1 MVSNGCRPGC
11 EEANDKWPRGCQ
23 SWVSTTLRNRAAIR
37 LTIGTTSSPRG
48 TASAPPGQKSFCT
61 STAMRTSLSPNVAV
75 SLALMASISWP
86 RLELR
91 ALHAAVHLRG
101 ERHQFVGNFDRIG
114 RAGFQLAQRLGQ
126 ALELA
131 LHARPDRI
139 EGFRR
144 LQSSAVLHDA
154 MQQWL
159 SGFVVT
165 FKCQNIVRH
174 AAVGAKAPPHLLAAR
189 PGGLVLRALA
199 ARDPGVFLQ
208 FVNAVDRRHVGR
220 RRHGGTDA
228 DAVDRRAGAGER
240 GERILVEAAADKD
253 RHVTLP
259 ALIEDVAHA
268 LRQGDEIAAV
278 ETHGADRDARRL
290 QSLSQRH
297 G

>member
-75 SLALMASISWP
+75 ALALMASISWP

-101 ERHQFVGNFDRIG
+101 KLFKLVGNFDRI
-114 RAGFQLAQRLGQ
+114 RRSGFQLAQRFGQ

-144 LQSSAVLHDA
+144 LQSSAVLHDE
-154 MQQWL
+154 MQQRL

-165 FKCQNIVRH
+165 FKRQNIVRH

-189 PGGLVLRALA
+189 PGGFVLRAFA
-199 ARDPGVFLQ
+199 AGDAGVFLQ
-208 FVNAVDRRHVGR
+208 FVNAIDRRHVR
-220 RRHGGTDA
+220 RRGHGGADA
-228 DAVDRRAGAGER
+228 DAVDRRLGAGE
-240 GERILVEAAADKD
+240 GEKRILVEPAAGED
-253 RHVTLP
+253 RHL
-259 ALIEDVAHA
+259 AQAAGIEDAAHA
-268 LRQGDEIAAV
+268 LRQGDQIAAV
-278 ETHGADRDARRL
+278 EP
-290 QSLSQRH
+290 
-297 G
+297 